1 MTAEMPAAGDAI
13 THVFRWYDN
22 DIAPHL
28 GLFRGHVKADG
39 IVRST
44 SQFLVDDEES
54 RNMGAL
60 LNLWNEGV
68 VWIRG
73 RFEDSSSDA
82 QALLAAYKLW
92 ASAA

>member
-1 MTAEMPAAGDAI
+1 MPAAGTAI
-13 THVFRWYDN
+13 THVVKWWDH
-22 DIAPHL
+22 DVSELVSHL
-28 GLFRGHVKADG
+28 GLFRGHVKAD
-39 IVRST
+39 VRLVSMG
-44 SQFLVDDEES
+44 QFAVDDEES

-60 LNLWNEGV
+60 LNMWNEGV

>member
-1 MTAEMPAAGDAI
+1 MTELPSVGAAI
-13 THVFRWYDN
+13 THVFRWYDG
-22 DIAPHL
+22 DDGVPHVD
-28 GLFRGHVKADG
+28 LFRGHVKDG
-39 IVRST
+39 GVIRST
-44 SQFLVDDEES
+44 WQFVVDDEES

-60 LNLWNEGV
+60 LNAWDEGV

-73 RFEDSSSDA
+73 RFEDRSSDA